1 MLHFELT
8 CFKKMAPSFS
18 IPHLY
23 PMIHHC
29 HAQGLG
35 LYLAFHNLN
44 PNALSS
50 QRRTDSKKNGAP
62 ALQHLWP
69 GDLSSEKEMWESFTN
84 KTMPPRKEVP
94 KEGCPHPPLRTL
106 SVCAWDAFRLLRTSG
121 VPFYLSILLLA
132 IGPSVPF
139 AMGNYCA
146 CAESRSAKINGVEI
160 RVEEGPSVPWD
171 VPWSSDPTRVLTKWL
186 LSLLDLLT
194 QHIFKWNGWRK
205 EPRSHMTEA
214 WQKAFEGQGTQHN
227 HFRWERKWNSSQ
239 DLVDLMVLSILK
251 WIWLC

>member
-1 MLHFELT
+1 MHKDLGFTWPSITSTLLPFPVRVELIAR
-8 CFKKMAPSFS
+8 KMVPQPCSTFDQV
-18 IPHLY
+18 IYH
-23 PMIHHC
+23 
-29 HAQGLG
+29 Q
-35 LYLAFHNLN
+35 
-44 PNALSS
+44 
-50 QRRTDSKKNGAP
+50 K
-62 ALQHLWP
+62 
-69 GDLSSEKEMWESFTN
+69 KEMWESFTN
-84 KTMPPRKEVP
+84 KTMPPGKEVP